1 MHTMRQILDRK
12 QKKELCFIRPEASVY
27 DAIKLMA
34 DHRVGALLVMTGP
47 ELQGI
52 ISERDYAREVILKGR
67 ASRDTRVDE
76 IMTTQVVSVPS
87 SHAVDAA
94 LNLMTD
100 NHIRHLPVVDDGLVV
115 GIASLG
121 DIVKDIM
128 SDQQATIEQLQNYIR
143 S

>member
-12 QKKELCFIRPEASVY
+12 NNSRIISIRPDANVY
-27 DAIKLMA
+27 DAIKMMA
-34 DHRVGALLVMTGP
+34 DQRVGALLVMTGP
-47 ELQGI
+47 ELQGV

-76 IMTTQVVSVPS
+76 IMTTKVISVPS
-87 SHAVDAA
+87 TQAVDSA

-100 NHIRHLPVVDDGLVV
+100 HHIRHLPVVDDGLVV
-115 GIASLG
+115 GVASLG

-128 SDQQATIEQLQNYIR
+128 SDQRATIEQLQEYIR

>member
-12 QKKELCFIRPEASVY
+12 QKKELCSIRPEASVY

-128 SDQQATIEQLQNYIR
+128 SDQQATIEQLQDYIR

>member
-12 QKKELCFIRPEASVY
+12 QNKQICSIRPDASVY

-34 DHRVGALLVMTGP
+34 DRRVGALLVMTGP
-47 ELQGI
+47 ELQGV

-76 IMTTQVVSVPS
+76 IMTVKVISVPS

-100 NHIRHLPVVDDGLVV
+100 NHIRHLPVVDDGLVA
-115 GIASLG
+115 GIVSLG
-121 DIVKDIM
+121 DLVKHIM
-128 SDQQATIEQLQNYIR
+128 SDQRATIEQLQNYIR

>member
-1 MHTMRQILDRK
+1 MRQILDRK
-12 QKKELCFIRPEASVY
+12 QNKQICSIRPDASVY

-34 DHRVGALLVMTGP
+34 DRRVGALLVMTGP
-47 ELQGI
+47 ELQGV

-76 IMTTQVVSVPS
+76 IMTVKVISVPS

-115 GIASLG
+115 GIVSLG
-121 DIVKDIM
+121 DLVKDIM
-128 SDQQATIEQLQNYIR
+128 SDQRATIEQLQNYIR

>member
-12 QKKELCFIRPEASVY
+12 QNKQICSIRPEESVY

-34 DHRVGALLVMTGP
+34 DRRVGALLVMTGP

-76 IMTTQVVSVPS
+76 IMTTNVISVPS
-87 SHAVDAA
+87 KHAVDAA

-100 NHIRHLPVVDDGLVV
+100 NHIRHLPIVDEGLVA
-115 GIASLG
+115 GIVSLG
-121 DIVKDIM
+121 DLVKDIM
-128 SDQQATIEQLQNYIR
+128 SDQRATIEQLQNYIR

>member
-12 QKKELCFIRPEASVY
+12 QNKQICSIRPDASVY

-34 DHRVGALLVMTGP
+34 DRRVGALLVMTGP
-47 ELQGI
+47 ELQGV

-67 ASRDTRVDE
+67 ASKDTRVDE
-76 IMTTQVVSVPS
+76 IMTVKVISVPS

-100 NHIRHLPVVDDGLVV
+100 NHIRHLPVVDDGLVA
-115 GIASLG
+115 GIVSLG
-121 DIVKDIM
+121 DLVKDIM
-128 SDQQATIEQLQNYIR
+128 SDQRATIEQLQNYIR

>member
-12 QKKELCFIRPEASVY
+12 QNKQICSIHPDASVY

-34 DHRVGALLVMTGP
+34 DRRVGALLVMTGP
-47 ELQGI
+47 ELQGV

-76 IMTTQVVSVPS
+76 IMTVKVISVPS

-100 NHIRHLPVVDDGLVV
+100 NHIRHLPVVDDGLVA
-115 GIASLG
+115 GIVSLG
-121 DIVKDIM
+121 DLVKDIM
-128 SDQQATIEQLQNYIR
+128 SDQRATIEQLQNYIR

>member
-1 MHTMRQILDRK
+1 RK
-12 QKKELCFIRPEASVY
+12 QNKQICSIRPDASVY

-34 DHRVGALLVMTGP
+34 DRRVGALLVMTGP
-47 ELQGI
+47 ELQGV

-76 IMTTQVVSVPS
+76 IMTVKVISVPS

-115 GIASLG
+115 GIVSLG
-121 DIVKDIM
+121 DLVKDIM
-128 SDQQATIEQLQNYIR
+128 SDQRATIEQLQNYIR

>member
-12 QKKELCFIRPEASVY
+12 QNKQICSIRPEASVY

-34 DHRVGALLVMTGP
+34 DRRVGALLVMTGP

-67 ASRDTRVDE
+67 GSRDTRVEE
-76 IMTTQVVSVPS
+76 IMTTNVISVPS
-87 SHAVDAA
+87 RHVVDAS

-100 NHIRHLPVVDDGLVV
+100 HHIRHLPVVDDGLVV
-115 GIASLG
+115 GIVSLG
-121 DIVKDIM
+121 DLVKDIM
-128 SDQQATIEQLQNYIR
+128 SDQRATIEQLQNYIR

>member
-12 QKKELCFIRPEASVY
+12 QDKQICSIRPEASVY

-34 DHRVGALLVMTGP
+34 DRRVGALLVMTGP
-47 ELQGI
+47 ELQGV

-67 ASRDTRVDE
+67 GSRDTRVEE
-76 IMTTQVVSVPS
+76 IMTTNVISVPS
-87 SHAVDAA
+87 RQAVDAS

-100 NHIRHLPVVDDGLVV
+100 NHIRHLPIVDDGLVV
-115 GIASLG
+115 GIVSLG
-121 DIVKDIM
+121 DLVKDIM
-128 SDQQATIEQLQNYIR
+128 SDQRATIEQLQNYIR

>member
-12 QKKELCFIRPEASVY
+12 NNSRIISIRPDASVY

-34 DHRVGALLVMTGP
+34 DQRVGALLVMTGP
-47 ELQGI
+47 ELQGV

-76 IMTTQVVSVPS
+76 IMTTKVISVPS
-87 SHAVDAA
+87 TQAVDSA

-100 NHIRHLPVVDDGLVV
+100 HHIRHLPVVDDGLVV
-115 GIASLG
+115 GVASLG

-128 SDQQATIEQLQNYIR
+128 SDQRATIEQLQEYIR

>member
-12 QKKELCFIRPEASVY
+12 ENKQIRSIRPEASVFE
-27 DAIKLMA
+27 AIKAMA
-34 DHRVGALLVMTGP
+34 DHRVGVLLVMTGP
-47 ELQGI
+47 DLQGI

-76 IMTTQVVSVPS
+76 IMTEKVISVPS
-87 SHAVDAA
+87 SFVVNAA

-100 NHIRHLPVVDDGLVV
+100 SHIRHLPVVDDGLVV
-115 GIASLG
+115 GVVSLG
-121 DIVKDIM
+121 DLVKDIM
-128 SDQQATIEQLQNYIR
+128 SDQRATIEQLQNYIR

>member
-12 QKKELCFIRPEASVY
+12 QNKQICSIRPDASVY

-34 DHRVGALLVMTGP
+34 DRRVGALLVMTGP
-47 ELQGI
+47 ELQGV

-76 IMTTQVVSVPS
+76 IMTVKVISVPS

-100 NHIRHLPVVDDGLVV
+100 NHIRHLPVVDDGLVA
-115 GIASLG
+115 GIVSLG
-121 DIVKDIM
+121 DLVKDIM
-128 SDQQATIEQLQNYIR
+128 SDQRATIEQLQNYIR

>member
-12 QKKELCFIRPEASVY
+12 QDKQICFIRPEATVY

-34 DHRVGALLVMTGP
+34 DRRVGALLVMTGP
-47 ELQGI
+47 DLQGV

-67 ASRDTRVDE
+67 ASRDTRVEE
-76 IMTTQVVSVPS
+76 IMTTNVISVPS
-87 SHAVDAA
+87 THVVDVS

-100 NHIRHLPVVDDGLVV
+100 NHIRHLPIVDDGLVV
-115 GIASLG
+115 GIVSLG
-121 DIVKDIM
+121 DLVKDIM
-128 SDQQATIEQLQNYIR
+128 SDQRAMIEQLQNYIR

>member
-12 QKKELCFIRPEASVY
+12 QDKQIISIRPDASVF

-34 DHRVGALLVMTGP
+34 DKRVGALLVMTGP
-47 ELQGI
+47 ELQGV

-67 ASRDTRVDE
+67 ASRSTRVDE
-76 IMTTQVVSVPS
+76 IMTTSVISVPS
-87 SHAVDAA
+87 TQAVDAA

-128 SDQQATIEQLQNYIR
+128 SDQQATIEQLQEYIR

>member
-12 QKKELCFIRPEASVY
+12 QNKQICSIRPDASVY

-34 DHRVGALLVMTGP
+34 DRRVGALLVMTGP
-47 ELQGI
+47 ELQGV

-76 IMTTQVVSVPS
+76 IMTVKVISVPS

-115 GIASLG
+115 GIVSLG
-121 DIVKDIM
+121 DLVKDIM
-128 SDQQATIEQLQNYIR
+128 SDQRATIEQLQNYIR

>member
-12 QKKELCFIRPEASVY
+12 QSNRIISIRPDATVY

-34 DHRVGALLVMTGP
+34 DQRVGAVLVMTGP

-52 ISERDYAREVILKGR
+52 FSERDYAREVILKGR
-67 ASRDTRVDE
+67 ASRDTRVEE
-76 IMTTQVVSVPS
+76 IMTVNVISVPS
-87 SHAVDAA
+87 TQAVESA

-100 NHIRHLPVVDDGLVV
+100 NHIRHLPVVDDGLVA

-128 SDQQATIEQLQNYIR
+128 SDQRATIEQLQRYIR

>member
-12 QKKELCFIRPEASVY
+12 QDKQICSIRPDASVY

-34 DHRVGALLVMTGP
+34 DRRVGALLVMTGP
-47 ELQGI
+47 ELQGV

-67 ASRDTRVDE
+67 GSRDTRVEE
-76 IMTTQVVSVPS
+76 IMTTNVISVTS
-87 SHAVDAA
+87 AQAVEDS

-115 GIASLG
+115 GIVSLG
-121 DIVKDIM
+121 DLVKDIM
-128 SDQQATIEQLQNYIR
+128 SDQRATIEQLQNYIR